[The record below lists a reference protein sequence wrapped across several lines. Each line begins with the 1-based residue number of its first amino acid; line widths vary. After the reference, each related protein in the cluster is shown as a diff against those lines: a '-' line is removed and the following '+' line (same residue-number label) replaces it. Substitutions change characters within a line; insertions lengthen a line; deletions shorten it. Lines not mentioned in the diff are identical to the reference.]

1 MTEENSMILDPAG
14 EDPVLA
20 TDADPG
26 NSDPSVFTE
35 DLTDDE
41 TLEANSAVEAAI
53 LLLPVDNQG
62 VL

>member
-1 MTEENSMILDPAG
+1 MTEENSMSLQPVEGA
-14 EDPVLA
+14 VLA
-20 TDADPG
+20 ADADPG

-35 DLTDDE
+35 DLTADE
-41 TLEANSAVEAAI
+41 TLEANTAVEAAI